1 MKQGYG
7 EIRNTVSI
15 TFVPMGIM
23 VTPSAQT
30 NFSRNRLA
38 WQCRRGMR
46 ELDELLNGFLERR
59 YSMLDAHALET
70 FSRLLEYPDHI
81 LLELLLGRMTP
92 ADREVARIVQEIRN
106 TVAP

>member
-1 MKQGYG
+1 M
-7 EIRNTVSI
+7 N
-15 TFVPMGIM
+15 P
-23 VTPSAQT
+23 VTGDT
-30 NFSRNRLA
+30 GLSRNRLA

-59 YSMLDAHALET
+59 YAMLDARTLET
-70 FSRLLEYPDHI
+70 FSRLLEYPDHV

-106 TVAP
+106 TAAP

>member
-1 MKQGYG
+1 M
-7 EIRNTVSI
+7 N
-15 TFVPMGIM
+15 
-23 VTPSAQT
+23 PSTGADL
-30 NFSRNRLA
+30 SRNRLA

-59 YSMLDAHALET
+59 YTELDARALET
-70 FSRLLEYPDHI
+70 FNRLLEYPDHV

-106 TVAP
+106 TAAP